1 MLSCL
6 FSKVVHRILEQIFI
20 WRRKFDFRARDK
32 HLCQEVIQSCATL
45 RNTVKRNA
53 TRIFFVTAIDIS
65 SRCMVVFTDSICR
78 YVLFYD
84 QIRRLT
90 LSYVMSHTYST
101 SCGFKKK
108 CCLFITYK
116 CLRTDCGAILSFIHY

>member
-20 WRRKFDFRARDK
+20 WRKFDFRALDK
-32 HLCQEVIQSCATL
+32 HLCQEVIQSCTTL
-45 RNTVKRNA
+45 RNTIKRNA

-78 YVLFYD
+78 YVLVYD
-84 QIRRLT
+84 QIRRLM
-90 LSYVMSHTYST
+90 LSYVISHTYST
-101 SCGFKKK
+101 SCGLKKVVF
-108 CCLFITYK
+108 LITYK